1 MKGSRARGWPSEV
14 RARVPA
20 MHAMRSQAPTHTRA
34 SRVPAFEIVR
44 WMKTARWVAIAAV
57 VAALSN
63 AAQTTSALSRS
74 LAAPLLMAYASAEAV
89 MPWSHAPWGRPA
101 PMASASS
108 DVKRS
113 PDQRLDRKSLHT
125 FCSFDR
131 KSLYVFCS
139 FDRKSLYTFCSA
151 APDLAHFDRKSL
163 HVFCEYR

>member
-1 MKGSRARGWPSEV
+1 
-14 RARVPA
+14 
-20 MHAMRSQAPTHTRA
+20 MHAMRSQEPTHTRA
-34 SRVPAFEIVR
+34 SRAPAFEIVR

-63 AAQTTSALSRS
+63 GAQTTSVLSRS

-108 DVKRS
+108 DVKHS

-125 FCSFDR
+125 FRSFDR
-131 KSLYVFCS
+131 KSLHVFCS
-139 FDRKSLYTFCSA
+139 FDRKSLYTFCSDA
-151 APDLAHFDRKSL
+151 WIWPISIAKAYTFSANIDESQLLDDRKST
-163 HVFCEYR
+163 